1 MNLSQFKQLKYYL
14 FYDDSIYNLTFEN
27 ITLWENETLLYLQ
40 TILEEQTALIF
51 FLLKIETRTLS
62 NILGWA
68 SKLSIAAVWR

>member
-68 SKLSIAAVWR
+68 SKLSIAAV